1 MNELPR
7 GIEIL
12 LKKAAVD
19 AGFRERLLAERA
31 GAADLIGLSLTPA
44 EAAALNAIPDRQLA
58 AVIARTEVPLE
69 ARAAFLGY
77 AAAAMLAALGAL
89 AGCKTTADYGAVK
102 TTGIN
107 PDLPPTAATS
117 AATAATAASA
127 GTAVTADEIQPSR
140 GVRPDEPAVTKG
152 IRPDIP

>member
-1 MNELPR
+1 MSNLPR

-19 AGFRERLLAERA
+19 ASFRERLLQERA
-31 GAADLIGLSLTPA
+31 GAADLIGLKLEPA

-58 AVIARTEVPLE
+58 AVVARTEVPPE

-89 AGCKTTADYGAVK
+89 AGCKTPSDYGNVK
-102 TTGIN
+102 PTGIN
-107 PDLPPTAATS
+107 PDLPPTPATS
-117 AATAATAASA
+117 EATAATAASA
-127 GTAVTADEIQPSR
+127 TTAADADEIQPSR

-152 IRPDIP
+152 IRPDTP